1 MALIILG
8 TSAMGALAMAL
19 AVYALTGSLLLSILA
34 YGVFGS
40 ILLFA
45 VIFAALLKEQA
56 ELSEVSDPLLFP
68 AE

>member
-8 TSAMGALAMAL
+8 TSGIGALAFAL
-19 AVYALTGSLLLSILA
+19 TVYSLTGSLILSVIA
-34 YGVFGS
+34 YAVSGT

-45 VIFAALLKEQA
+45 VLFAALLKEQA
-56 ELSEVSDPLLFP
+56 ELTEVSDPLLFP